1 MFNNYNPYFGQQQ
14 MPQQTYQR
22 PVEQQYIPTPSFTKP
37 NGLQGKQV
45 DSMEVVKATDVP
57 FDGSISYFPLMDGS
71 AIITKQLQN
80 DGTSKITI
88 FKPIEEQN
96 SEIPYITQE
105 ELKSALNELN
115 LDELDDIKE
124 ELRELK
130 KQIKEIKKK

>member
-14 MPQQTYQR
+14 MPQQAYQR
-22 PVEQQYIPTPSFTKP
+22 PIEQPYIPTPTFAKA

-57 FDGSISYFPLMDGS
+57 FDGSVSYFPLMDGS

-88 FKPIEEQN
+88 FKPIEEQS